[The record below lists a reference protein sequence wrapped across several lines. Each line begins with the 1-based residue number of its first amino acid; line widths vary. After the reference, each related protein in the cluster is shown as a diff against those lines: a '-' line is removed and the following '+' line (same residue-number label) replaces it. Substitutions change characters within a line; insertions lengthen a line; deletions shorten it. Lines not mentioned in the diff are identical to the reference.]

1 MHIEGERHFRARPEE
16 VYRAL
21 TDPDELSAA
30 FPAIEHVDA
39 EGADWTVVVRPPFPG
54 GFRLRFSVHLEEL
67 YEPRH
72 ARLRAWGKSIAGRIS
87 VDSRFELARVH
98 GGTQMRWSADIDVA
112 GLVSGLGSQSLGA
125 VAKRQADRALSQLA
139 RDVERAPTT

>member
-21 TDPDELSAA
+21 TDPDELGAA

-39 EGADWTVVVRPPFPG
+39 QGDDWTVVVRPPFPG

-87 VDSRFELARVH
+87 VDSRFELARVG
-98 GGTQMRWSADIDVA
+98 GGTQMRWSADIDAA

-139 RDVERAPTT
+139 RDVERAPTR